1 MLALHRQ
8 SKGEHMTRTCGR
20 VIGIAALACLL
31 VASLGAGMANADP
44 AGAKGALFVAL
55 DCGSGP
61 VSTVTN
67 GNGVFTSTKE
77 RDGTGVFVPTLF
89 GAVRGVVTDPEG
101 NEFPFEDSALLPKGS
116 ANPKGHEILDC
127 TFVVDQDTP
136 DGGHLF
142 VEGAVSGFWTH

>member
-1 MLALHRQ
+1 MMRI
-8 SKGEHMTRTCGR
+8 CGR
-20 VIGIAALACLL
+20 IIGTAALTFML
-31 VASLGAGMANADP
+31 VASLGVGIANADP
-44 AGAKGALFVAL
+44 AGAKGALYVAL

-89 GAVRGVVTDPEG
+89 GAQHGVFTDPEG
-101 NEFPFEDSALLPKGS
+101 NEFPFDDPALYPKGS
-116 ANPKGHEILDC
+116 ANPKGHEIVDC

-142 VEGAVSGFWTH
+142 IEGDVSGFWTH